1 MDIETGKPQGLVF
14 TFLFLIHGSV
24 SNFELS
30 REEDEIFKNCHLYTK
45 ANDFECVFDNTDYM
59 NIRKKLETILGDSE
73 VAMNLEK
80 GIFNSSLGKAKEKC
94 IVKKWDN
101 KYFVLIYLDLL
112 RTVYINLKD
121 ERIRNKMKTRE
132 IQAHKLAF
140 MTHQEMSPEKWDKLI
155 EDKKIRD
162 ENKYEPK
169 LEASTDKFT
178 CRKCRSKKCT
188 YYQLQTRSAD
198 EPMTTFVTCLDCG
211 KRWKC

>member
-1 MDIETGKPQGLVF
+1 MRQIENPTQF
-14 TFLFLIHGSV
+14 
-24 SNFELS
+24 
-30 REEDEIFKNCHLYTK
+30 RE
-45 ANDFECVFDNTDYM
+45 

-140 MTHQEMSPEKWDKLI
+140 MTHQEMSPEKWEKLI

-178 CRKCRSKKCT
+178 CRKCR
-188 YYQLQTRSAD
+188 
-198 EPMTTFVTCLDCG
+198 
-211 KRWKC
+211 

>member
-1 MDIETGKPQGLVF
+1 MRQVENPEQFRT
-14 TFLFLIHGSV
+14 
-24 SNFELS
+24 
-30 REEDEIFKNCHLYTK
+30 
-45 ANDFECVFDNTDYM
+45 
-59 NIRKKLETILGDSE
+59 NIRANINHILGDLE
-73 VAMNLEK
+73 IATNLEK

-94 IVKKWDN
+94 IVRKWDN
-101 KYFVLIYLDLL
+101 IYFVTIYLDLL
-112 RTVYINLKD
+112 RTIYVNLKNPK
-121 ERIRNKMKTRE
+121 IQSMLTNRE

-140 MTHQEMSPEKWDKLI
+140 MSHQEMSPDKWEKLI

-162 ENKYEPK
+162 QNKYEPK

-198 EPMTTFVTCLDCG
+198 EPMTTFVSCLDCG

>member
-1 MDIETGKPQGLVF
+1 MRQIENPT
-14 TFLFLIHGSV
+14 LF
-24 SNFELS
+24 
-30 REEDEIFKNCHLYTK
+30 RE
-45 ANDFECVFDNTDYM
+45 
-59 NIRKKLETILGDSE
+59 NIRKRLENILGDCE
-73 VAMNLEK
+73 IATNLEK
-80 GIFNSSLGKAKEKC
+80 GIFNSSLGKAKERC

-101 KYFVLIYLDLL
+101 KYFVVIYLDLL

-121 ERIRNKMKTRE
+121 EIILNKMKSHE

-140 MTHQEMSPEKWDKLI
+140 MTHQEMSPEKWNKLI

-178 CRKCRSKKCT
+178 CRKCHSKKCT

>member
-1 MDIETGKPQGLVF
+1 MRQVTNPVQF
-14 TFLFLIHGSV
+14 
-24 SNFELS
+24 
-30 REEDEIFKNCHLYTK
+30 RE
-45 ANDFECVFDNTDYM
+45 
-59 NIRKKLETILGDSE
+59 NIRAKLGNIIKDSE
-73 VAMNLEK
+73 VSTNLEK

>member
-1 MDIETGKPQGLVF
+1 MRQIENPV
-14 TFLFLIHGSV
+14 LF
-24 SNFELS
+24 
-30 REEDEIFKNCHLYTK
+30 RE
-45 ANDFECVFDNTDYM
+45 
-59 NIRKKLETILGDSE
+59 NIRKKLETILGDCE
-73 VAMNLEK
+73 IATNLEK
-80 GIFNSSLGKAKEKC
+80 GIFNSSLGKAKERC

-101 KYFVLIYLDLL
+101 KYFVVIYLDLL
-112 RTVYINLKD
+112 RTVYFNLKD
-121 ERIRNKMKTRE
+121 EKILNKMKNRE

-178 CRKCRSKKCT
+178 CRKCHSKKCT